1 MRNIVI
7 IRIIDGIRYDTR
19 TASLVASDN
28 HPADRVTGRR
38 THLYLTRTGRFFL
51 HFVPVSPGEREH
63 LEPISPDE
71 ARKIYK
77 RLPDRVMSYEK
88 AFGKSTEEA

>member
-1 MRNIVI
+1 M
-7 IRIIDGIRYDTR
+7 IRIVDGIRYDTR
-19 TASLVASDN
+19 TAFLVASDN

-77 RLPDRVMSYEK
+77 RLPDHEMSYEE
-88 AFGKSTEEA
+88 AFADLVEDE